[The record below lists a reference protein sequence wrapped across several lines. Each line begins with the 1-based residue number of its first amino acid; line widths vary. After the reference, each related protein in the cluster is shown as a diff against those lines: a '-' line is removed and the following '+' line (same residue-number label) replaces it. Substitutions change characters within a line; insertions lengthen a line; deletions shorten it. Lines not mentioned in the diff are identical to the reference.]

1 MSIREWLHRLNLMS
15 LLPKFKAQKVRRA
28 GDLKFIQEEVQL
40 TECEMVTEESQGARV
55 WEMVSGVEEAKED
68 FKYLTK
74 HGLR

>member
-1 MSIREWLHRLNLMS
+1 MS

-28 GDLKFIQEEVQL
+28 GDLKFIHEDREL
-40 TECEMVTEESQGARV
+40 EAYEMVDDESQASRV